1 MVISIPTSAPITNDM
16 IIQTAT
22 PWGLVSNTRKLRA
35 TAIWL
40 FRENT
45 SASNTRTSTNRIK
58 RIFCN
63 PAIALALPNADK
75 CPNYRCFNSEMKSLK
90 TLLQTV
96 IHLLT
101 KFLAGLEVRNILCW
115 QLHSLSGF
123 RIPTGTGGAM
133 VKGEATKPPDLDSLS
148 VSKRLGHML
157 NNCFYRQL
165 NIFNRELRLFR
176 GN

>member
-75 CPNYRCFNSEMKSLK
+75 YPNYRCFDRGMKSLK
-90 TLLQTV
+90 TLFQTV
-96 IHLLT
+96 IHLFT
-101 KFLAGLEVRNILCW
+101 KLFAGLEVRNIFCW
-115 QLHSLSGF
+115 QLYGFSGF
-123 RIPTGTGGAM
+123 RVTACAGGPM
-133 VKGEATKPPDLDSLS
+133 MEGEATKPPNFNPLP
-148 VSKRLGHML
+148 VSKGLGHML
-157 NNCFYRQL
+157 NNRFYC
-165 NIFNRELRLFR
+165 
-176 GN
+176 